1 MSDHASDDAPI
12 ADLAKRHGVSEGA
25 VRTVLEALRSG
36 GGTMAQFSHPE
47 FGGMSQWSSGMTMV
61 GDMFNDRMKATLNG
75 LAADLSAWLRERPVS
90 RDEAGKDA
98 KPREDARS
106 GPGVSY
112 RSGSPRSGS
121 WWPEKLGSPASTGS
135 QNHLRYAIFP
145 DARRLVIEDAGTRTV
160 YDTGD
165 HRISGIS
172 QAQSGDATISFTG
185 QNGLV
190 RVSELKRVD
199 D

>member
-1 MSDHASDDAPI
+1 MSGHANDEAPI

-25 VRTVLEALRSG
+25 VRTVLDALRSG
-36 GGTMAQFSHPE
+36 GGAMAQFSHPD

-61 GDMFNDRMKATLNG
+61 GDMFNDRMKTALNG
-75 LAADLSAWLRERPVS
+75 LATWLRDHPARP
-90 RDEAGKDA
+90 
-98 KPREDARS
+98 DAREGAARQDGS
-106 GPGVSY
+106 DVSY
-112 RSGSPRSGS
+112 RSGSRQPGS

-145 DARRLVIEDAGTRTV
+145 EARRLVIEDAGKRAI

-165 HRISGIS
+165 YRISGIS
-172 QAQSGDATISFTG
+172 QAQSGDATITFTG

-190 RVSELKRVD
+190 RVAELKRVD
-199 D
+199 E